1 MGFITKSNN
10 IAEIKFANSFEK
22 IFSRIFGHYRSK
34 ILKRLKGIKIY
45 S

>member
-1 MGFITKSNN
+1 MGFIIKSNN
-10 IAEIKFANSFEK
+10 IAEIKFANAFEK
-22 IFSRIFGHYRSK
+22 IYSRIFGHYHSK